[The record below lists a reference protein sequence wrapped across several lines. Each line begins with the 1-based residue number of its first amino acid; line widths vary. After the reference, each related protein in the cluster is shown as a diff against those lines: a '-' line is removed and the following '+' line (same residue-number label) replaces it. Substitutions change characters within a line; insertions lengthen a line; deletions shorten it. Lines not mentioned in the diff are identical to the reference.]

1 MGTFSTS
8 TSTSTSSS
16 TPTSRRRTL
25 LVATAVVAAA
35 AGVTAFVLPGDGE
48 GDSARGGTHGAH
60 SQSVEVQ
67 SGGAAVSRDGAGV
80 SRGGA
85 LLVASMNGANE
96 VPVQGGPA
104 VGDKDGKALEFVQVK
119 GDRVTV
125 TVKWRGTGRPT
136 MLHIHQGNKGVN
148 GGIKV
153 DFTKLLGAIKGNSVT
168 GTVKVADA
176 ALLKQLKAD
185 PGGFYAN
192 LHTAEFPGG
201 AVRGQLHKVSANI
214 GFQGARASFQASVI
228 QGQQIYEC
236 KKAAG
241 GAATGS
247 GSGAGSGSDSGKFAF
262 AQRDVRARLGG
273 DIAHSFV
280 APNSGTP
287 QWIAPDR
294 SAVTGQLVSKTPNG
308 TENIPELDLRATQS
322 GKRQGLLAGTAE
334 ILRLNTVGGVA
345 PSGSCAKGAVV
356 GVPYQADYVFVRR

>member
-8 TSTSTSSS
+8 TSASATTST
-16 TPTSRRRTL
+16 RRRRVL
-25 LVATAVVAAA
+25 LVSTAVVVAAA
-35 AGVTAFVLPGDGE
+35 AGVTAFVLPGDG
-48 GDSARGGTHGAH
+48 DSAEGGVSGLR
-60 SQSVEVQ
+60 SQSAEVQ
-67 SGGAAVSRDGAGV
+67 SGGALAA
-80 SRGGA
+80 RGGA

-96 VPVQGGPA
+96 VPVPGGPA

-136 MLHIHQGNKGVN
+136 MLHIHQGGKGVN
-148 GGIKV
+148 GGVKV
-153 DFTKLLGAIKGNSVT
+153 DFTKLLGAVKGNSVT

-201 AVRGQLHKVSANI
+201 AVRGQLHTVSANV
-214 GFQGARASFQASVI
+214 GFQSARASFQASVI
-228 QGQQIYEC
+228 QGEQIYEC
-236 KKAAG
+236 KKADDG
-241 GAATGS
+241 
-247 GSGAGSGSDSGKFAF
+247 SGKFAF

-273 DIAHSFV
+273 NIAHSFV

-294 SAVTGQLVSKTPNG
+294 SAVTGQLISKTPNG
-308 TENIPELDLRATQS
+308 AENIPELDLRATRT

-356 GVPYQADYVFVRR
+356 GVPYRADYVFVQR